1 MQKNECRLLES
12 IGTSEIDCEHL
23 QGNIYE
29 TDFPG
34 ASGGKESACNVGD
47 EGSIS
52 GSGRSPGGVNGYS
65 LK

>member
-1 MQKNECRLLES
+1 M
-12 IGTSEIDCEHL
+12 

-29 TDFPG
+29 TGFPG

-52 GSGRSPGGVNGYS
+52 GSGRSPGVVSGYS
-65 LK
+65 LKWMRNSNPQNR